1 MLQILCFL
9 GVSFLH
15 VYSGGMTEPNLL
27 PKPINLRGFKVYP
40 SLLLPQAQTEM
51 RDQIRAVVAQAPM
64 FSPLTAWGKPMSVKM
79 SAAGKYGW
87 YSDRKGYRYE
97 PKHPKGMVWPD
108 IPNSVLSI
116 WTMLTGLE
124 RQPDCCLINH
134 YREGARMGMHQD
146 RDEADLSQPV
156 VSISLGDDALFRIG
170 GSTRGGKTHSAW
182 LSSGDV
188 LVLGGAA
195 RLAYHG
201 VDRLCFGSNDLLRE
215 NGRINLTLRVVR
227 DAHT

>member
-1 MLQILCFL
+1 
-9 GVSFLH
+9 
-15 VYSGGMTEPNLL
+15 MTEPNLL

-97 PKHPKGMVWPD
+97 PNHPKGMVWPD

-146 RDEADLSQPV
+146 KDEQDFTFPV
-156 VSISLGDDALFRIG
+156 VSISLGDEALFRVG
-170 GSTRGGKTHSAW
+170 GTERKGSTESIW
-182 LSSGDV
+182 LRSGDV
-188 LVLGGAA
+188 CVMGGAV

-201 VDRLCFGSNDLLRE
+201 VDRIRFGSSTLLK
-215 NGRINLTLRVVR
+215 NGGRINLTLRVV
-227 DAHT
+227 D